1 MKNSGI
7 SLISVVIMVVIMLIL
22 AGVALSNGMD
32 SVNEATDTKIAVEI
46 SELKKVVADRM
57 IEVET
62 NPSVGMP
69 GQKVDDII
77 EYVYYIRDMDM
88 AEIQEFIQGVD
99 SDNVEYYRIVD
110 SVAAAALG
118 VSSVQDDHYFI
129 VDYYNGKVY
138 GTIDMEAYRKD
149 QLLAP

>member
-110 SVAAAALG
+110 SVAAASLG